1 MKTIIAVVLIGILT
15 YAFAETTDKIEKC
28 QEVSPMENFDSTKLR
43 KGTWFMTR
51 AKNGTASTL
60 CQKFKF
66 EHDSEKNLVVRYGF
80 HISDEFYKARCNCS
94 KDTEEGKCSSKCTL
108 TRVEKGASGKSGN
121 FQADFVIIATDYEN
135 YAIVY
140 RCVKIGTEIIG
151 DNFLIL
157 IPNRAAIKHEEIKK
171 LLSDKLNL
179 RLNDFHTR
187 KNQKCKSIKDN
198 MF

>member
-66 EHDSEKNLVVRYGF
+66 EHDSKKNLVVRYGF
-80 HISDEFYKARCNCS
+80 HISD
-94 KDTEEGKCSSKCTL
+94 
-108 TRVEKGASGKSGN
+108 EKGASGKSGN

>member
-15 YAFAETTDKIEKC
+15 YAFAETADKIEKC

-43 KGTWFMTR
+43 RGTWFMTR
-51 AKNGTASTL
+51 AKNGTSSTL

-66 EHDSEKNLVVRYGF
+66 EHDSENNLIVRYGF
-80 HISDEFYKARCNCS
+80 HISEEFYKARCNCT
-94 KDTEEGKCSSKCTL
+94 KEGKEGKYSSNCTL
-108 TRVEKGASGKSGN
+108 TNMKGESGN
-121 FQADFVIIATDYEN
+121 FQAYFVIIATDYEN

-140 RCVKIGTEIIG
+140 RCVKKESEIIG

-171 LLSDKLNL
+171 LLLDKLNL
-179 RLNDFHTR
+179 RLKDFRTR
-187 KNQKCKSIKDN
+187 QNQKCKRIQDN